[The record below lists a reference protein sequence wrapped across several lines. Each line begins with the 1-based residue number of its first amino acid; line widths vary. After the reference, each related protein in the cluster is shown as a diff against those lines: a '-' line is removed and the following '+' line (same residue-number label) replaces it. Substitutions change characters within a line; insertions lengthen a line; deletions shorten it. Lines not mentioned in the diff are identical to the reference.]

1 MPKPD
6 SILNDVIAGRVDQV
20 LSAISQM
27 QNGVSLRSGHKGKER
42 QGTSSTPI
50 AKRRKACVVG
60 EDKSVGVRDCV
71 RACVRVLVVICW
83 LTTSMWVLYCVAS
96 SGCCKFVQVSTSAEY
111 IYAHVYIR
119 MYVCHILW
127 VCGLVVIHVCMYL
140 PYVANC
146 S

>member
-71 RACVRVLVVICW
+71 RACSCCHLLAHHLNVGPVLCSQFW
-83 LTTSMWVLYCVAS
+83 LL
-96 SGCCKFVQVSTSAEY
+96 
-111 IYAHVYIR
+111 
-119 MYVCHILW
+119 
-127 VCGLVVIHVCMYL
+127 
-140 PYVANC
+140 
-146 S
+146 